1 MKQSNFEFQGD
12 KYENQMVFQIWYPK
26 DDIRNP
32 DVDKKVKSEPF
43 IGTNLP
49 VYHIA
54 YMAYLN
60 CNLHRNTMT

>member
-1 MKQSNFEFQGD
+1 MKQSNFEFKGD

-32 DVDKKVKSEPF
+32 DVDKKVKLLEPL

-49 VYHIA
+49 VYSSV
-54 YMAYLN
+54 
-60 CNLHRNTMT
+60 

>member
-32 DVDKKVKSEPF
+32 DVDKKVKSEPL

-49 VYHIA
+49 VYSSV
-54 YMAYLN
+54 
-60 CNLHRNTMT
+60 